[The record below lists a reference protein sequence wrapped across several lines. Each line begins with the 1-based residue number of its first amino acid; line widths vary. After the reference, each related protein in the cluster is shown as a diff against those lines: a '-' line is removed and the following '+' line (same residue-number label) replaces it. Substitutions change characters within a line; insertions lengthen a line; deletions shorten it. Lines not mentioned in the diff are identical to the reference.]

1 MGFKCVPQVKG
12 LVCAD
17 GMRRDGKG
25 QSKHRANA
33 AVIINEAFLIADP
46 NDGHPI
52 PYRKSASETYERTLT
67 KDNKYTGYSTADDVM
82 AAIEREAAAQTV
94 DVQVKDK
101 KTGET
106 VIRQRPLRSDA
117 VIGVAV
123 IFNPPGAVACH
134 WTPDQ
139 NAKFLQ
145 DSLDVM
151 EQIQCSV
158 RVDKTG
164 KQKNDPKRSQQEC
177 HLFRRENIIATAE
190 HRDEGE
196 PEESEGVRT
205 PNWHVVYKPEG
216 EDGKYKGN
224 LIDVYFLSHLCKEYP
239 RMMRD
244 RGWDIDDCDLTDFSR
259 FSDKSDPESEEYRL
273 KRKAK
278 IREGGKSVNKHRA
291 RANRKKEQAKL
302 EEAQEIL
309 DRASGTKRDADDY
322 AERTRTDAEAEAGRI
337 VDDAER
343 EKAGIEADAAALSEE
358 RDRAVLERDAA
369 KQAYE
374 RIGQEAGPAQ
384 IRLDAMKKEIESL
397 RGEIDGLRKAKER
410 ADREY
415 GPDIQAAEA
424 AKAERDSARKETEK
438 AKRDRDAVLEEIRT
452 ANEDAEAA
460 KRNRDAFR
468 GEADAARREVNT
480 VKKERDDAV
489 ADRDAARREADEL
502 RRTMVERAKQE
513 AQKIKD
519 QIDEEYRRKWKA
531 WVDGKKKEIDRK
543 AAEIIEN
550 AKAKAADIIAAA
562 TGEHAFLR
570 EWFGSPAMTFSKG
583 PHQGKT
589 QLQVAQEAYK
599 ARLRQER
606 VLQIPQAVRDAGKGH
621 QPEAERT
628 LPGE

>member
-1 MGFKCVPQVKG
+1 MGYKCVPQVKG
-12 LVCAD
+12 LVRSD

-33 AVIINEAFLIADP
+33 AAIINEAFLIADP

-151 EQIQCSV
+151 MQIQCSV
-158 RVDKTG
+158 RVDNKG
-164 KQKNDPKRSQQEC
+164 NKKNDQKRSQQEC
-177 HLFRRENIIATAE
+177 HLFRRENIIAIAE

-196 PEESEGVRT
+196 PEESEGIRT
-205 PNWHVVYKPEG
+205 SNWHVVYKPEG

-239 RMMRD
+239 RLMRD
-244 RGWDIDDCDLTDFSR
+244 RGWDIDDCDLTDFAK
-259 FSDKSDPESEEYRL
+259 FSDKSDPENEEYKA
-273 KRKAK
+273 KRKSK
-278 IREGGKSVNKHRA
+278 IKEGGKSVNAHRK
-291 RANRKKEQAKL
+291 RAQRKKEQAKL

-322 AERTRTDAEAEAGRI
+322 AERTRTDAEAEAERI
-337 VDDAER
+337 VADAESK
-343 EKAGIEADAAALSEE
+343 KAGIEADAAALSKE

-384 IRLDAMKKEIESL
+384 IRLDAMKKEMASL
-397 RGEIDGLRKAKER
+397 QDEIDGLRKAKEQ
-410 ADREY
+410 ADKEY
-415 GPDIQAAEA
+415 GPDIQVAKA
-424 AKAERDSARKETEK
+424 AKEE
-438 AKRDRDAVLEEIRT
+438 RDAVLEEIRT
-452 ANEDAEAA
+452 ANENAEIA

-468 GEADAARREVNT
+468 GEAAAARREADT
-480 VKKERDDAV
+480 AKIERDGAV

-502 RRTMVERAKQE
+502 RRTMVVQAK
-513 AQKIKD
+513 
-519 QIDEEYRRKWKA
+519 
-531 WVDGKKKEIDRK
+531 K
-543 AAEIIEN
+543 AAEQEARGIRSRIEAEARQYWKKWLEEKKKQAEDKAKSIIAD
-550 AKAKAADIIAAA
+550 AKAKASALVAAA
-562 TGEHAFLR
+562 KEVADGDGEYPYLIK
-570 EWFGSPAMTFSKG
+570 WMSSPGHTYT
-583 PHQGKT
+583 QGKHAGKT
-589 QLQVAQEAYK
+589 LLQVAREDMATSRYLS
-599 ARLRQER
+599 RLSMLEKKGLD
-606 VLQIPQAVRDAGKGH
+606 VGAGNQDQGRTG
-621 QPEAERT
+621 PEGPA
-628 LPGE
+628 